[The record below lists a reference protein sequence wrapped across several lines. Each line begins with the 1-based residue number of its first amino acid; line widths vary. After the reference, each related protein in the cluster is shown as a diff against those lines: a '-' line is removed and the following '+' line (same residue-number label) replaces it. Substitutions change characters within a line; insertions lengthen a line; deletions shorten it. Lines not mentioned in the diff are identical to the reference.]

1 MTLQK
6 MGDALH
12 GIGDFLRSTLMLIP
26 LWAVRVLFLARLAAV
41 LLWVLSLPRERT
53 EPPGGAKRWDGNL
66 KITASI
72 ALLIQ
77 IVIYSLL

>member
-1 MTLQK
+1 MTP
-6 MGDALH
+6 LH
-12 GIGDFLRSTLMLIP
+12 RFGEFLRETLMLIP
-26 LWAVRVLFLARLAAV
+26 LSAVRILFLASLVAV

-53 EPPGGAKRWDGNL
+53 EPPGGAKRWDANL
-66 KITASI
+66 KVTAAI